1 MIKNDPIHDDER
13 LDEFGELKVIQ
24 KKDGPYFS
32 IDAVIL
38 ADFADVRKGDK
49 VADLGAGG
57 GIISLLLASKTE
69 LDKIIAIEIQEELA
83 DVARRNTILNNL
95 GDKIEVV
102 TGDLRLANK
111 NFPAE
116 QFDLV
121 VTNPPYRVV
130 GSGRLNPNSLK
141 AIARHEI
148 KCTLDDVL
156 HSAFHLL
163 KNHGRFAIVYRP
175 DRLVDLVSGCRKHRL
190 EPKRLQIVYP
200 DYENESNLVLL
211 EAVKNGQADC
221 RIMKPLILEGS
232 QMRKSPQPPFPKGE

>member
-1 MIKNDPIHDDER
+1 MINSELIHNDER
-13 LDEFGELKVIQ
+13 LDEFGGLRVIQ

-38 ADFADVRKGDK
+38 ADFAEVRKGNK

-69 LDKIIAIEIQEELA
+69 LDKITAVEIQEELA
-83 DVARRNTILNNL
+83 DVARRNAMINNL
-95 GDKIEVV
+95 DDKIDVV
-102 TGDLRLANK
+102 TDDLKLANK

-130 GSGRLNPNSLK
+130 GSGRLNPNSSR

-148 KCTLDDVL
+148 KCTLDDIL
-156 HSAFHLL
+156 RSGFHLL

-175 DRLVDLVSGCRKHRL
+175 DRLVDLISGCRKYRL
-190 EPKRLQIVYP
+190 EPKRLQVVYP
-200 DYENESNLVLL
+200 DYEHESNLVLL

-221 RIMKPLILEGS
+221 RIMKPLVLEGS
-232 QMRKSPQPPFPKGE
+232 

>member
-1 MIKNDPIHDDER
+1 MMIKNDPIHDDER

-69 LDKIIAIEIQEELA
+69 LERITAIEIQEELA

-102 TGDLRLANK
+102 TDDLKLASK
-111 NFPAE
+111 YCEIA
-116 QFDLV
+116 
-121 VTNPPYRVV
+121 
-130 GSGRLNPNSLK
+130 NS
-141 AIARHEI
+141 
-148 KCTLDDVL
+148 
-156 HSAFHLL
+156 
-163 KNHGRFAIVYRP
+163 
-175 DRLVDLVSGCRKHRL
+175 
-190 EPKRLQIVYP
+190 
-200 DYENESNLVLL
+200 DY
-211 EAVKNGQADC
+211 
-221 RIMKPLILEGS
+221 LI
-232 QMRKSPQPPFPKGE
+232 

>member
-1 MIKNDPIHDDER
+1 MINSEFIHDDER
-13 LDEFGELKVIQ
+13 LDEFGGLRVIQ

-38 ADFADVRKGDK
+38 ADFADVRKSDK

-57 GIISLLLASKTE
+57 GIISLLLASKAE
-69 LDKIIAIEIQEELA
+69 LDKIIAVEIQEELA
-83 DVARRNTILNNL
+83 DIARRNTIFNNL
-95 GDKIEVV
+95 SDKIEAVAD
-102 TGDLRLANK
+102 DLRLANK

-121 VTNPPYRVV
+121 VTNPPYRAV
-130 GSGRLNPNSLK
+130 GSGRLNPNSSR

-175 DRLVDLVSGCRKHRL
+175 DRLVDLISGCRKYRL
-190 EPKRLQIVYP
+190 EPKRLQVVYP
-200 DYENESNLVLL
+200 DYEHESNLVLL

-221 RIMKPLILEGS
+221 RIMKPLILDS
-232 QMRKSPQPPFPKGE
+232 

>member
-1 MIKNDPIHDDER
+1 MINSEFIHDDER
-13 LDEFGELKVIQ
+13 LDEFGGLRIIQ

-38 ADFADVRKGDK
+38 ADFAEVRKGNK

-57 GIISLLLASKTE
+57 GIISLLLASKIG
-69 LDKIIAIEIQEELA
+69 LDKIIAVEIQEELA
-83 DVARRNTILNNL
+83 DVARRNAMINNL
-95 GDKIEVV
+95 DDKIDVV
-102 TGDLRLANK
+102 TDDLKLANK

-121 VTNPPYRVV
+121 VSNPPYRVV
-130 GSGRLNPNSLK
+130 GSGRLNPNSSR

-156 HSAFHLL
+156 RSAFHLL

-175 DRLVDLVSGCRKHRL
+175 DRLVDLISGCRKYRL
-190 EPKRLQIVYP
+190 EPKRLQVVYP
-200 DYENESNLVLL
+200 DYEHESNLVLL

-221 RIMKPLILEGS
+221 KIMKTMVLDG
-232 QMRKSPQPPFPKGE
+232 G